1 MYKDDLVYE
10 FNDEM
15 WNLYHD
21 GTIDNED
28 DFWKEKHNWIESKTI
43 YTKDNKEYVSKLNYD
58 LFLEHDVFG
67 LANNWKQAGYCAI
80 YDLLN
85 DHEDALTYDE
95 MELQNENA

>member
-21 GTIDNED
+21 GTINNED
-28 DFWKEKHNWIESKTI
+28 DFWNEKHNWIENKTI
-43 YTKDNKEYVSKLNYD
+43 YTKDNKEYVFKLNYD
-58 LFLEHDVFG
+58 VFLEHDVFG
-67 LANNWKQAGYCAI
+67 LANSWAQAGYCAI

-85 DHEDALTYDE
+85 DHKDALTYGK